1 MSADIIALRPGKAAP
16 SLDPLLSLTAD
27 GMNSVNAVI
36 LDKMQSRIPLI
47 PSLAGHLIAGGG
59 KRMRPMLT
67 LAGAAICDYQ
77 GTRHHK
83 LAAAVEFIREGKF
96 GQLELLDAERT
107 LAETRLAAIDAL
119 LNYHN
124 AQAQLERL
132 TVRAPDL
139 EGN

>member
-36 LDKMQSRIPLI
+36 LDKMQRRIPLI

-67 LAGAAICDYQ
+67 LAGAAI
-77 GTRHHK
+77 
-83 LAAAVEFIREGKF
+83 
-96 GQLELLDAERT
+96 
-107 LAETRLAAIDAL
+107 
-119 LNYHN
+119 
-124 AQAQLERL
+124 
-132 TVRAPDL
+132 
-139 EGN
+139 